1 MKRIY
6 KIIFAVVAVCIA
18 VFASCVYLD
27 SIDVK
32 QPQGDG
38 TMAAKINAGEIATF
52 VMNGHIEVA
61 GDQVQYDDRLIFAIL
76 VPKAWKLLENNP
88 QVTYRTTVLET
99 WETVSTMSP
108 IPDTQSPKN
117 MQGYTW
123 PDALMERFGVGTNV
137 LNDMEWV
144 AFKSDKGYHL
154 NNGDKPYFEVTVKGY
169 VGMQNLRA
177 RLGFFI
183 NRDDDGLSQDDR
195 YFKASFSDP
204 FTVENG
210 TGTYIDFCT
219 YHYNAVE
226 PLESNQN
233 DFITFSF
240 IGSAHINDLSATGE
254 VYFNAVAHTD
264 AGNTYEVMARDAS
277 TLMKRENSYSSTYKK
292 TIWPA
297 GYFGIPEGETIT
309 KIEYQFVNADGTIV
323 INKTA
328 DDIAGDEPEI
338 IENQMFGFETTNE

>member
-6 KIIFAVVAVCIA
+6 KIIIAVVAVCIA
-18 VFASCVYLD
+18 VFASCIYLD

-38 TMAAKINAGEIATF
+38 SMAAKINAGEIATF

-154 NNGDKPYFEVTVKGY
+154 NNGDKPYFEVTVKCY

-240 IGSAHINDLSATGE
+240 IGSAHLNDLSATGE

>member
-18 VFASCVYLD
+18 VFASCIYLD

-154 NNGDKPYFEVTVKGY
+154 NNGDKPYFEVTVKCY

-240 IGSAHINDLSATGE
+240 IGSAHMNDLSATGE

-297 GYFGIPEGETIT
+297 GYFGVPEGETIT

>member
-154 NNGDKPYFEVTVKGY
+154 NNGDKPYFEVTVKCY

-240 IGSAHINDLSATGE
+240 IGSAHLNDLSATGE

-297 GYFGIPEGETIT
+297 GYFGVPEGETIT